1 MRCFE
6 TSSTAP
12 PCNGP
17 LIVAIP
23 ENKLLYKSDFVEMA
37 NLTAEVEEL
46 NVFSQAITSKK
57 FKLLI
62 RSGSISSDW
71 CNNFSKLAA
80 MQSSSKVSA
89 LIFLP
94 KWE

>member
-1 MRCFE
+1 M
-6 TSSTAP
+6 
-12 PCNGP
+12 
-17 LIVAIP
+17 LLVATP

-57 FKLLI
+57 FILLI

-71 CNNFSKLAA
+71 CNNFKKLAA
-80 MQSSSKVSA
+80 MQSSSKVSV
-89 LIFLP
+89 LILLP
-94 KWE
+94 K